1 MFEKQL
7 ISQAFPSYLNQ
18 DAAILVNFLIKREAC
33 FEDVLGEERV
43 VLRGESL
50 IIPKR
55 VYFGQYHTQ
64 SLTYLQEMMLN
75 CLYLC
80 HHNGFLREAYL
91 RKVLQAKEDFTLP
104 YITLLFG
111 DYVYEILEVL
121 AKSLS
126 NKNKEKLRNFL
137 AENPLFKKRI
147 ESRMVSYWDCYYRTL
162 YPNLKEYIGYQ
173 LLKITN
179 SSFIS

>member
-75 CLYLC
+75 C
-80 HHNGFLREAYL
+80 FLREAYL

-104 YITLLFG
+104 YIALLFG

-179 SSFIS
+179 SSFVS

>member
-1 MFEKQL
+1 MIEK
-7 ISQAFPSYLNQ
+7 SFPSYLQ
-18 DAAILVNFLIKREAC
+18 KDATKIADFLQQNAPKDFKTIGAEAVC
-33 FEDVLGEERV
+33 LNGEFLE
-43 VLRGESL
+43 L
-50 IIPKR
+50 PQR
-55 VYFGQYHTQ
+55 VYFGEFNTQ
-64 SLTYLQEMMLN
+64 NLTLVQEQMLN

-104 YITLLFG
+104 YIALLFG
-111 DYVYEILEVL
+111 DYVYEILAVL
-121 AKSLS
+121 AKRLS

-147 ESRMVSYWDCYYRTL
+147 ESRMVSYWDCYYRSL

-179 SSFIS
+179 SSFVS

>member
-18 DAAILVNFLIKREAC
+18 DAAMLVDFLIKREAC

-64 SLTYLQEMMLN
+64 SLTSLQ
-75 CLYLC
+75 
-80 HHNGFLREAYL
+80 
-91 RKVLQAKEDFTLP
+91 
-104 YITLLFG
+104 
-111 DYVYEILEVL
+111 
-121 AKSLS
+121 
-126 NKNKEKLRNFL
+126 
-137 AENPLFKKRI
+137 
-147 ESRMVSYWDCYYRTL
+147 
-162 YPNLKEYIGYQ
+162 
-173 LLKITN
+173 
-179 SSFIS
+179 